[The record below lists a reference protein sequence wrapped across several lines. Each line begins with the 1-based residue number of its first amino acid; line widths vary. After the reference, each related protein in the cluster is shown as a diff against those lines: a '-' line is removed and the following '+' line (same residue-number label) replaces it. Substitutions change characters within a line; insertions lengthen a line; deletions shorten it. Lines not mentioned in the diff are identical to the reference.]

1 MKKAF
6 LLVGVM
12 ALAGCASN
20 SQPIQALTATST
32 LENRTAATVPS
43 RDASFNDVPMKPMT
57 ASQSAARM
65 N

>member
-6 LLVGVM
+6 FLMGVLT
-12 ALAGCASN
+12 LAGCASN
-20 SQPIQALTATST
+20 SQKIQALAATVS
-32 LENRTAATVPS
+32 LDNRTAATVS
-43 RDASFNDVPMKPMT
+43 AKDMTFSDVPMKPMT